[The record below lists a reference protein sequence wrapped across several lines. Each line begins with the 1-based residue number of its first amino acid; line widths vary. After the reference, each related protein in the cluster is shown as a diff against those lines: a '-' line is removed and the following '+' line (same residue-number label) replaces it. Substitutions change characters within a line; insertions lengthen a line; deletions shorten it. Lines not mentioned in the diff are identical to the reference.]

1 MTSKLGFK
9 LASSSHHGSGFPGQV
24 YLKTV
29 CAGAEWLMLGG
40 ELVSWEGCMWGV
52 GLHN

>member
-9 LASSSHHGSGFPGQV
+9 LTSSFHHGSGIPGQV

-29 CAGAEWLMLGG
+29 CAWAEWLMLGG
-40 ELVSWEGCMWGV
+40 ELVAGRDVWGV
-52 GLHN
+52 GLHT